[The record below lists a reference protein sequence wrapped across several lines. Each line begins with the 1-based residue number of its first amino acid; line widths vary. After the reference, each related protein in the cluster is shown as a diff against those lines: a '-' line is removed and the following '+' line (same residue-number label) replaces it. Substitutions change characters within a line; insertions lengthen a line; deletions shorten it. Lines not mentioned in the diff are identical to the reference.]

1 MKRRALLAAAAALPI
16 AAAPVLAGGQH
27 KPVITP
33 VEHEPALPPLD
44 SELRA
49 LLAKQA
55 AQWTAG
61 DLEGFC
67 SHYGDDAIFVSPSG
81 RTDGRAAVYQRY
93 LKKYVDKRG
102 MGALSL
108 EVLHLVADG
117 DAASIA
123 MKWRLAFEGKAPA
136 EGYSVI
142 GLERRAGAWK
152 IVHDASM

>member
-1 MKRRALLAAAAALPI
+1 MNRRAVLAAAAALPV
-16 AAAPVLAGGQH
+16 AAVPALAGREH
-27 KPVITP
+27 KPAILGLEQQPGTHAVG
-33 VEHEPALPPLD
+33 D
-44 SELRA
+44 ELRA
-49 LLAKQA
+49 LLTKQA

-123 MKWRLAFEGKAPA
+123 MTWRLAFEGKAPA